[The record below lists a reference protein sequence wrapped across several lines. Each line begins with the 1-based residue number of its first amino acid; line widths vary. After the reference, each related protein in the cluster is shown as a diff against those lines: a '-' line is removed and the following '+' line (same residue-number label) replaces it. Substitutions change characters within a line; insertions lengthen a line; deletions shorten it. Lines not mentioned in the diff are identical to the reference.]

1 MRVLLITPPM
11 TQLNTPYPATAYLM
25 GCLRKHAAGAVEVA
39 QADLSIELFLRL
51 FSRDGLTA
59 AAAEL
64 GAARGGKKRFDW
76 FLSRRETYAA
86 LVEPES
92 PEALAEALWSRS
104 AVVAHPEWLAQFDA
118 VRVARQFLDAVTL

>member
-1 MRVLLITPPM
+1 SPGYSWRAAMRVLLVTSPM

-59 AAAEL
+59 VQAEL
-64 GAARGGKKRFDW
+64 TATRRRKKKLDW
-76 FLSRRETYAA
+76 FTSRWETYAA
-86 LVEPES
+86 LVEP
-92 PEALAEALWSRS
+92 
-104 AVVAHPEWLAQFDA
+104 VV
-118 VRVARQFLDAVTL
+118 RFLDRK